1 LPGAGL
7 AAADEVAE
15 LLVAF
20 DVDDEDG
27 VLDEPQAARD
37 SAASPARVATAQ
49 RRAEVVVGIDI
60 ASTVDP

>member
-15 LLVAF
+15 LLVAL

-37 SAASPARVATAQ
+37 RAANPARVATAQ

-60 ASTVDP
+60 PSTVDP